1 MAVSK
6 REGKKEGKRS
16 GTAEEMIVVV
26 NMFISTVCSV
36 HDFTLLFP

>member
-6 REGKKEGKRS
+6 REGKKEGKR
-16 GTAEEMIVVV
+16 GGIAEEMIVVV
-26 NMFISTVCSV
+26 NMLISTVCSV